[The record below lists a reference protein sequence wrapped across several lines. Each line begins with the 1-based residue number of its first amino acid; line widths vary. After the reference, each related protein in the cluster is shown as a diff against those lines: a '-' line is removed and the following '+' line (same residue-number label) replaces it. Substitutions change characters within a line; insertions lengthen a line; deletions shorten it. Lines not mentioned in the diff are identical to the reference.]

1 MAIFKLS
8 QILIKLKRV
17 GIFKSC
23 FRKELTKALIQA
35 KYEEIENFNIQHPWD
50 DIIAAPNDLPMIPRP
65 SSPLRSSLVRT
76 PERHVPRPVRD
87 QQKPFPT
94 HPFQSDLGDKS
105 RGNSDSVS
113 PVRGGGECCKYK
125 PVGTPLRHRGPLLF
139 YMCAPK
145 TNASCVKTF
154 SVLFQCQV
162 VQVLAFVSTNMI
174 RK

>member
-65 SSPLRSSLVRT
+65 SSPLRSSLART

-94 HPFQSDLGDKS
+94 HPFLLLG
-105 RGNSDSVS
+105 
-113 PVRGGGECCKYK
+113 GGGECCKYK